1 MYTRGVPT
9 ICTIAG
15 GVLKCTNSG
24 EGSNILQL
32 CPGVA
37 VTDDLFLGNV
47 VESGCVVPT
56 LEVVPVCM
64 VPWLLGWQKVDL
76 YTMPELDCR

>member
-1 MYTRGVPT
+1 M
-9 ICTIAG
+9 
-15 GVLKCTNSG
+15 
-24 EGSNILQL
+24 
-32 CPGVA
+32 
-37 VTDDLFLGNV
+37 TDDLFLGNV